1 MGLGVFG
8 FPLQEVPFFIIGKEV
23 LTNFCKEI
31 KNFLQQYKSSWPKK
45 KKCVSKGKLINLIK
59 RTWRYYYAVIWRCI
73 QNIMRQ
79 NSIMH
84 GQIFNFYYFKKQ
96 THTHMHT
103 HYYAHARAHTY
114 THIYGTALQ
123 TLPLLDKSFSER
135 ITGKVFKFCFINL
148 LVIQGYIWLFLPMN
162 DQQKLMRF

>member
-1 MGLGVFG
+1 M
-8 FPLQEVPFFIIGKEV
+8 
-23 LTNFCKEI
+23 
-31 KNFLQQYKSSWPKK
+31 
-45 KKCVSKGKLINLIK
+45 SKGKLINLIK
-59 RTWRYYYAVIWRCI
+59 RTWRYYYAVIWHCI

-103 HYYAHARAHTY
+103 HYNARTRAHTY

-123 TLPLLDKSFSER
+123 TLPLLDKSFSKR

-148 LVIQGYIWLFLPMN
+148 PVRYGISVLDLNLGLHFVVFAYEWLAEIDGVLIISIIGHIALTFVFQYSIKTPFPNRILLREYN
-162 DQQKLMRF
+162 QVCYS

>member
-73 QNIMRQ
+73 QNLMKQ
-79 NSIMH
+79 NSIKY
-84 GQIFNFYYFKKQ
+84 GQIFNSYYFKKQ
-96 THTHMHT
+96 THTRVRAHAHT
-103 HYYAHARAHTY
+103 HTH
-114 THIYGTALQ
+114 THIYIYMEQPYRLCHCQ
-123 TLPLLDKSFSER
+123 TSLSLKA
-135 ITGKVFKFCFINL
+135 L
-148 LVIQGYIWLFLPMN
+148 LVKFLN
-162 DQQKLMRF
+162 FVL